1 MTADPFVAHR
11 NLLFT
16 VAYEML
22 GSAADAEDVLQ
33 EAWLR
38 WADVDH
44 SEVRDPRA
52 YLIRVVTRQA
62 LNQMRTLSRRR
73 EEYVGE
79 WLPEPLLT
87 SPDVAEDVELAESVS
102 IAMLTVLET
111 LGPTE
116 RAVFVLREVFEMPY
130 DEIAEA
136 TGKSTA
142 AVRQIARRA
151 REHVAVRRP
160 RAQVSR
166 SEQQAVLERFLAAVR
181 TGRIQELM
189 AIMAPDVVLIA
200 DGGGF
205 AAAARAPIHGAE
217 KVARV
222 LVLAKR
228 VIVDTTPK
236 WLNGAPAAW
245 FELAGAEPGSAVSLV
260 VENGRVTRIYV
271 MRNPHKLH
279 RIEQT
284 VELAR

>member
-1 MTADPFVAHR
+1 
-11 NLLFT
+11 
-16 VAYEML
+16 
-22 GSAADAEDVLQ
+22 
-33 EAWLR
+33 
-38 WADVDH
+38 
-44 SEVRDPRA
+44 
-52 YLIRVVTRQA
+52 
-62 LNQMRTLSRRR
+62 
-73 EEYVGE
+73 
-79 WLPEPLLT
+79 
-87 SPDVAEDVELAESVS
+87 
-102 IAMLTVLET
+102 
-111 LGPTE
+111 
-116 RAVFVLREVFEMPY
+116 
-130 DEIAEA
+130 
-136 TGKSTA
+136 
-142 AVRQIARRA
+142 
-151 REHVAVRRP
+151 
-160 RAQVSR
+160 VSR